1 MSRFEGQTTLI
12 TGAASGIGAACVQ
25 RLHSEGSNVVALDI
39 SEVAL
44 QKLAVEFGGSSR
56 VHTAVLDVTNNDQ
69 AASVIHDI
77 CRRFDDV
84 HGLVNCAGVRGI
96 GTLLSHSPEQ
106 WDQVMAVNLKGTFNT
121 CQAFA
126 QAMTNANRPGAI
138 VNVSSVAGIRAVANR
153 MAYVAAKTGVSAITQ
168 AMALELGPA
177 GIRVNAIAPG
187 FTRTAMT
194 AVNFEDQ
201 QFIKRVEAQ
210 YPLCRTGKPEEMAAA
225 IAFLLSEDAS
235 FITGVILPVDGGNTA
250 GKPSY

>member
-1 MSRFEGQTTLI
+1 MNRFEGQTILV
-12 TGAASGIGAACVQ
+12 TGAASGMGAACVQ
-25 RLHSEGSNVVALDI
+25 RFHSEGANVVALDI
-39 SEVAL
+39 SQEAL
-44 QKLAVEFGGSSR
+44 EKLAAGLHGSPR
-56 VHTAVLDVTNNDQ
+56 LHTAVLDVTSNEQ
-69 AASVIHDI
+69 ANLVIGDI
-77 CRRFDDV
+77 CGRFDNV

-96 GTLLSHSPEQ
+96 GTLLSHTKEQ
-106 WDQVMAVNLKGTFNT
+106 WDHVMGVNLEGTFNA

-126 QAMTNANRPGAI
+126 KALTSANRSGAI
-138 VNVSSVAGIRAVANR
+138 VNVSSVAGILAVANR

-168 AMALELGPA
+168 AMALELGPQ

-201 QFIKRVEAQ
+201 DFIKRVEAQ
-210 YPLCRTGKPEEMAAA
+210 YPLRRTGTPEDMAAA